1 MQQSM
6 ENNNEGFKIELK
18 EDVAEGVYSN
28 LAVIAHSS
36 SEFVMDFVRIMP
48 GFAKAQVKSRVIMT
62 PEHAKRLVIAL
73 QDNLRRYERQF
84 GEVRLPE
91 RADFAPSPIVKG
103 EA

>member
-1 MQQSM
+1 M
-6 ENNNEGFKIELK
+6 ESNNEGFKIELK
-18 EDVAEGVYSN
+18 EEVAEGVYSN

-48 GFAKAQVKSRVIMT
+48 GVAKAQVKSRVIMT

-91 RADFAPSPIVKG
+91 RADFVPSPAVKG